1 MRILVVED
9 HAGLAEMTCRVLQD
23 VYDHQVGRAAT
34 GAGAIALFA
43 ELRPEL
49 VLVDIHL
56 PDMNGYDLAR
66 RIRELPFSGETLL
79 VALTGFGNIIDETSA
94 QDAGFD
100 AHFRKPMDFDLLPT
114 LRRRNEKEG

>member
-1 MRILVVED
+1 MKILVVED

-23 VYDHQVGRAAT
+23 VYDHEVARAAT
-34 GAGAIALFA
+34 GAGAIEMFG

-49 VLVDIHL
+49 MLVDIHL

-66 RIRELPFSGETLL
+66 RIRELPFSESTLL
-79 VALTGFGNIIDETSA
+79 VALTGFGNIIDDGSA
-94 QDAGFD
+94 NAAGFD

-114 LRRRNEKEG
+114 LRRRNT